1 MLLDSVPALVRD
13 QRAGLIHTYY
23 DLLGRTR

>member
-13 QRAGLIHTYY
+13 ERAGLIRTYY
-23 DLLGRTR
+23 DVLGRTR